1 MKAVDLYA
9 RVRRACHVEG
19 MSQRQAARVFGID
32 PKTVAKMLRFSVPP
46 GYRRSKP
53 PVRPKLDPLLPVIDR
68 ILEEDLGRPR
78 KQRHTARRIF
88 QRLRAEH
95 GFTGGETIVK
105 AYVRERRLQGR
116 EMFVPLV
123 HPPGHGQADFGEAVA
138 VVGGEERK
146 IHFFCLDLP
155 HSDACFVRAYPAE
168 TTEAFCDGHNAAF
181 AFFGG
186 VPLSMLYDN
195 TRLAVARILGDG
207 MRQRTRAF
215 AELQSHYLFADRF
228 GRPGKGNDKG
238 KVEGLVGYARRNF
251 LVPVPRVESLA
262 ALNAQLEA
270 RCRERQG
277 ARLRGHEESIGE
289 RLARDRAAMLP
300 LPPAPYEACE
310 TRGAR
315 VSSLSLVRYRGSDY
329 SVPVAYGH
337 REVVVRGHVEAVVIA
352 CGAAVIARH
361 RRSYERED
369 VLLEPLHYLALL
381 ERKTGALDQAAP
393 LAGWELP
400 EAFLALRRLLEAR
413 LGKAGRREW
422 VQVLRLLEAFRP
434 EEVEAGVAEALRLG
448 AIGFDAVKHLV
459 LCRVERRPPRL
470 DLEVYPYL
478 PRARV
483 ETTSARAYLDLL
495 GGSRP

>member
-1 MKAVDLYA
+1 MKAVELYA

-32 PKTVAKMLRFSVPP
+32 PKTVAKMLRFAVPP

-53 PVRPKLDPLLPVIDR
+53 PVRPKLDGFTGLIDR
-68 ILEEDLGRPR
+68 ILEEDRERPR

-95 GFTGGETIVK
+95 GFAGGETIVK

-138 VVGGEERK
+138 VVGGEERR

-155 HSDACFVRAYPAE
+155 HSDACFVKAYPAE
-168 TTEAFCDGHNAAF
+168 TAEAFCDGHDAAF

-186 VPLSMLYDN
+186 VPRSMLYDN

-207 MRQRTRAF
+207 TRQRTRAF
-215 AELQSHYLFADRF
+215 AELQSHFLFADRF

-251 LVPVPRVESLA
+251 LVPVPRVESFA
-262 ALNAQLEA
+262 ALNAYLEA
-270 RCRERQG
+270 RCRERRG
-277 ARLRGHEESIGE
+277 ARLRGHDEVIGE

-300 LPPAPYEACE
+300 LPAAPYEACE
-310 TRGAR
+310 TRSAR
-315 VSSLSLVRYRGSDY
+315 VSSLSLVRYRGNDY

-337 REVVVRGHVEAVVIA
+337 REVLVRGYVEAVVIA
-352 CGAAVIARH
+352 CGTAVIARH
-361 RRSYERED
+361 RRSYERAD
-369 VLLEPLHYLALL
+369 VSLEPLHYLPLL
-381 ERKTGALDQAAP
+381 ERKVGALDQAAP

-400 EAFLALRRLLEAR
+400 EAFLTLRRLLEAR

-422 VQVLRLLEAFRP
+422 VQVLRLLEVFRP

-459 LCRVERRPPRL
+459 LCRIERRPPRL

-483 ETTSARAYLDLL
+483 AATSARAYLDLL
-495 GGSRP
+495 EGRP

>member
-32 PKTVAKMLRFSVPP
+32 PKTVAKMLRFSIPP

-53 PVRPKLDPLLPVIDR
+53 PARPRLDAFTGVIDR
-68 ILEEDLGRPR
+68 VLEEDATRPR
-78 KQRHTARRIF
+78 RQRHTARRVF

-95 GFTGGETIVK
+95 GFAGGETIVK
-105 AYVRERRLQGR
+105 TYVRERRLQGQ

-138 VVGGEERK
+138 VIGGEERR

-155 HSDACFVRAYPAE
+155 HSDACFVKAYPAE
-168 TTEAFCDGHNAAF
+168 TAEAFCDGHTAAF

-186 VPLSMLYDN
+186 VPQSMLYDN
-195 TRLAVARILGDG
+195 TALAVARILGDG
-207 MRQRTRAF
+207 TRQRTRSL
-215 AELQSHYLFADRF
+215 AELRSHYLFQDRF

-262 ALNAQLEA
+262 ALNAHLEA

-289 RLARDRAAMLP
+289 RLARDRAALLP
-300 LPPAPYEACE
+300 LPAAPYEACE
-310 TRGAR
+310 TRSAR
-315 VSSLSLVRYRGSDY
+315 VSSLSLVRYRGNDY

-337 REVVVRGHVEAVVIA
+337 REVVVRGYVEAVVIA
-352 CGAAVIARH
+352 CGAEVIARH
-361 RRSYERED
+361 PRSYERED
-369 VLLEPLHYLALL
+369 VLLEPLHYLPLL
-381 ERKTGALDQAAP
+381 ERKIGALDQAAP

-400 EAFLALRRLLEAR
+400 EAFLTLRRLLEAR

-422 VQVLRLLEAFRP
+422 VQVLRLLEVFRP
-434 EEVEAGVAEALRLG
+434 EEVEAGVEEALRLG

-459 LCRVERRPPRL
+459 LCRIERRPPRL

-483 ETTSARAYLDLL
+483 ATTSARAYLELL
-495 GGSRP
+495 DEGRP

>member
-88 QRLRAEH
+88 HRLKAEH

-146 IHFFCLDLP
+146 IHFICLDLP
-155 HSDACFVRAYPAE
+155 HSDACFVKAYPAE

-207 MRQRTRAF
+207 TRQRTRAF

-270 RCRERQG
+270 RCRDRQG

-289 RLARDRAAMLP
+289 RLARDRAALLP
-300 LPPAPYEACE
+300 LPPVPYEACE

-315 VSSLSLVRYRGSDY
+315 VSSLSLVRYRGNDY

-337 REVVVRGHVEAVVIA
+337 REVVVRGYVEEVVIA

-393 LAGWELP
+393 LAGWALP

>member
-19 MSQRQAARVFGID
+19 MSQRQAARLFGID

-46 GYRRSKP
+46 GYRRSQP
-53 PVRPKLDPLLPVIDR
+53 PVRPKLDGFTGLIDR
-68 ILEEDLGRPR
+68 ILEEDRGRPR
-78 KQRHTARRIF
+78 KQRHTARRVF

-95 GFTGGETIVK
+95 GFTGGETIVR
-105 AYVRERRLQGR
+105 AYVRERRLR
-116 EMFVPLV
+116 AEEMFVPLV

-138 VVGGEERK
+138 VIGGKERK

-155 HSDACFVRAYPAE
+155 HSDACFVKAYPAE

-207 MRQRTRAF
+207 TRQRTRAF

-270 RCRERQG
+270 RCRDRQG
-277 ARLRGHEESIGE
+277 ARLRGHRESIGE

-300 LPPAPYEACE
+300 LPEAPYEACE

-315 VSSLSLVRYRGSDY
+315 VSSLSLVRYRGNDY

-337 REVVVRGHVEAVVIA
+337 REVVVRGYVEAVVIG
-352 CGAAVIARH
+352 CGAAEIARH

-381 ERKTGALDQAAP
+381 EHKTGALDQAAP
-393 LAGWELP
+393 LAGWALP
-400 EAFLALRRLLEAR
+400 EAFLTLRRLLEAR

-483 ETTSARAYLDLL
+483 ETTSARAYLALL
-495 GGSRP
+495 AGGGP

>member
-9 RVRRACHVEG
+9 RVRRACHVDG
-19 MSQRQAARVFGID
+19 MSQRRAARVFGID

-53 PVRPKLDPLLPVIDR
+53 PARPKLDGFTGVIDR
-68 ILEEDLGRPR
+68 ILEEDRGRPR

-95 GFTGGETIVK
+95 GFAGGETIVK

-116 EMFVPLV
+116 EVFVPLV

-138 VVGGEERK
+138 VVGGEERR

-155 HSDACFVRAYPAE
+155 HSDAGFVKAYPAE
-168 TTEAFCDGHNAAF
+168 TAEAFCDGHGAAF

-186 VPLSMLYDN
+186 VPRSMLYDN

-207 MRQRTRAF
+207 TRQRTRAF
-215 AELQSHYLFADRF
+215 AELQSHFLFADRF

-251 LVPVPRVESLA
+251 LVPVPRVESFDV
-262 ALNAQLEA
+262 LNAHLEA
-270 RCRERQG
+270 RCRERRG
-277 ARLRGHEESIGE
+277 ARLRGHDETIGE
-289 RLARDRAAMLP
+289 RLARDQAALLP
-300 LPPAPYEACE
+300 LPAVPYEACDI
-310 TRGAR
+310 RSAR
-315 VSSLSLVRYRGSDY
+315 VSSLSLVRYRGNDY

-337 REVVVRGHVEAVVIA
+337 REVVVRGYVEAVVIG
-352 CGAAVIARH
+352 CGAAEIARH
-361 RRSYERED
+361 RRSYGRED

-400 EAFLALRRLLEAR
+400 EAFLTLRRLLETR

-422 VQVLRLLEAFRP
+422 VQVLRLLEVFRP
-434 EEVEAGVAEALRLG
+434 EEVEAGVEEALRLG

-459 LCRVERRPPRL
+459 LCRIERRPPRL

-483 ETTSARAYLDLL
+483 ATTSARAYLELL
-495 GGSRP
+495 AEGRP

>member
-19 MSQRQAARVFGID
+19 MSQRQAAKVFGID

-53 PVRPKLDPLLPVIDR
+53 PVRPKLDRFTGIIDR
-68 ILEEDLGRPR
+68 ILEEDRGRPR

-95 GFTGGETIVK
+95 GFTGGETIVR
-105 AYVRERRLQGR
+105 AYVRERRLQGQ

-138 VVGGEERK
+138 VIGGEERK
-146 IHFFCLDLP
+146 IHFFCFDLP
-155 HSDACFVRAYPAE
+155 HSDACFVKAYPAE
-168 TTEAFCDGHNAAF
+168 TAEAFCDGHNAAF

-186 VPLSMLYDN
+186 APLSMLYDN

-207 MRQRTRAF
+207 TRQRTRAF

-228 GRPGKGNDKG
+228 GRPGKG

-251 LVPVPRVESLA
+251 LVPVPRVESFA
-262 ALNAQLEA
+262 ALNAHLER
-270 RCRERQG
+270 RCLDRLDH
-277 ARLRGHEESIGE
+277 RLRGHGESIGE

-315 VSSLSLVRYRGSDY
+315 VSSLSLVRYHGNDY

-337 REVVVRGHVEAVVIA
+337 REVLVRGYVEEVVIG
-352 CGAAVIARH
+352 CGATEIARH
-361 RRSYERED
+361 HRSYEHAD
-369 VLLEPLHYLALL
+369 VLLEPLHYLPLL
-381 ERKTGALDQAAP
+381 ERKIGALDQAAP
-393 LAGWELP
+393 LAGWALP
-400 EAFLALRRLLEAR
+400 DAFLTLRRLLESR

-422 VQVLRLLEAFRP
+422 VQVLRLLEVFRP

-448 AIGFDAVKHLV
+448 AIGLDAVKHLV
-459 LCRVERRPPRL
+459 LCRIERRPPRL

-478 PRARV
+478 PRAQV
-483 ETTSARAYLDLL
+483 ATTAPRAYLALL
-495 GGSRP
+495 DGGGS

>member
-1 MKAVDLYA
+1 MKAVELYA
-9 RVRRACHVEG
+9 RVRRACQVEG

-53 PVRPKLDPLLPVIDR
+53 PVRPKLGAFTGIIDR
-68 ILEEDLGRPR
+68 ILEEDRGRPA

-105 AYVRERRLQGR
+105 AYVRERRLRGR

-138 VVGGEERK
+138 VIGGEERR

-155 HSDACFVRAYPAE
+155 HSDACFVKAYPAE
-168 TTEAFCDGHNAAF
+168 TAEAFCDGHDAAF

-186 VPLSMLYDN
+186 VPRSMLYDN

-207 MRQRTRAF
+207 TRRRTRAF
-215 AELQSHYLFADRF
+215 AELQSHFLFADRF

-238 KVEGLVGYARRNF
+238 KVEGLVGHARRNF
-251 LVPVPRVESLA
+251 LVPVPRVEGFA

-270 RCRERQG
+270 CCRERQG
-277 ARLRGHEESIGE
+277 ARLRGHDETIGA

-300 LPPAPYEACE
+300 LPPVPYEACE

-315 VSSLSLVRYRGSDY
+315 VSSLSLARYRGNDY

-337 REVVVRGHVEAVVIA
+337 REVVVRGYVEEVVISS
-352 CGAAVIARH
+352 GATEIARH
-361 RRSYERED
+361 PRSYGHAD

-400 EAFLALRRLLEAR
+400 ECFLTLRRLLEAR

-422 VQVLRLLEAFRP
+422 VQVLRLLEVFRP
-434 EEVEAGVAEALRLG
+434 EEVEAGVGEALRLG

-459 LCRVERRPPRL
+459 LCRIERRPPRL

-483 ETTSARAYLDLL
+483 AATSPRAYLALL
-495 GGSRP
+495 GEGRP

>member
-1 MKAVDLYA
+1 MKVVDLYA

-19 MSQRQAARVFGID
+19 MSQRQAARLFGID

-53 PVRPKLDPLLPVIDR
+53 PARPKLDGFTGIIDR
-68 ILEEDLGRPR
+68 ILKEDATRPR

-88 QRLRAEH
+88 ERLKAEH
-95 GFTGGETIVK
+95 GFAGGEAIVK
-105 AYVRERRLQGR
+105 DYVRERRLRGR

-138 VVGGEERK
+138 VVGGEERR
-146 IHFFCLDLP
+146 IHFLAVDLP
-155 HSDACFVRAYPAE
+155 HSDACFVKAYPAE
-168 TTEAFCDGHNAAF
+168 TAEAFCDGHDAAF

-186 VPLSMLYDN
+186 VPQSMLYDN

-207 MRQRTRAF
+207 TRRRTRAF
-215 AELQSHYLFADRF
+215 AELQSHFLFADRF

-251 LVPVPRVESLA
+251 LVPVPQVESLA

-277 ARLRGHEESIGE
+277 ARLRGHEETIGE
-289 RLARDRAAMLP
+289 RLARDCAAMLS
-300 LPPAPYEACE
+300 LPGAAYEACE
-310 TRGAR
+310 TRSAR
-315 VSSLSLVRYRGSDY
+315 VSSLSLVRYRGNDY

-337 REVVVRGHVEAVVIA
+337 REVLVRGYVDAVVIA

-361 RRSYERED
+361 VRSYGRED
-369 VLLEPLHYLALL
+369 VLLEPLHYLPLL
-381 ERKTGALDQAAP
+381 ERKIGALDQAAP

-400 EAFLALRRLLEAR
+400 EAFLVLRRLLEAR

-422 VQVLRLLEAFRP
+422 VQVLRLLEVFRP
-434 EEVEAGVAEALRLG
+434 EEVEAGVGEALRLG

-459 LCRVERRPPRL
+459 LCRIERRPPRL
-470 DLEVYPYL
+470 DLGVYPYL

-483 ETTSARAYLDLL
+483 ATTSAQAYMALL
-495 GGSRP
+495 TDGRP

>member
-19 MSQRQAARVFGID
+19 MSRRQAARVFGID

-53 PVRPKLDPLLPVIDR
+53 AARPKLDPLAPVIDQ
-68 ILEEDLGRPR
+68 ILVEDESRPR

-88 QRLRAEH
+88 ERLKAEH
-95 GFTGGETIVK
+95 GFAGGETIVK
-105 AYVRERRLQGR
+105 DYVRERRLRRR
-116 EMFVPLV
+116 EVFVPLV
-123 HPPGHGQADFGEAVA
+123 HPPGHGQADFGEALA
-138 VVGGEERK
+138 VVGGEERR
-146 IHFFCLDLP
+146 IHFFCVDLP
-155 HSDACFVRAYPAE
+155 HSDACFVKAYPAE
-168 TTEAFCDGHNAAF
+168 TAEAFCDGHNAAF

-207 MRQRTRAF
+207 TRQRTRVF

-238 KVEGLVGYARRNF
+238 HVEGLVGYARRNF
-251 LVPVPRVESLA
+251 LVPVPRVESFA
-262 ALNAQLEA
+262 ALNASLEA

-277 ARLRGHEESIGE
+277 ARLRGHGESIGE
-289 RLARDRAAMLP
+289 RLARDRAALLP
-300 LPPAPYEACE
+300 LPAVAYEACE

-315 VSSLSLVRYRGSDY
+315 VSSLSLVRYRGNDY

-337 REVVVRGHVEAVVIA
+337 REVLVRGHVDAVAIA
-352 CGAAVIARH
+352 CGAEEIARH
-361 RRSYERED
+361 RRSYGRED
-369 VLLEPLHYLALL
+369 VLLEPLHYLPLL
-381 ERKTGALDQAAP
+381 ERKVGALDQAAP
-393 LAGWELP
+393 LAGWDLP
-400 EAFLALRRLLEAR
+400 EAFSALRRLLEAR

-434 EEVEAGVAEALRLG
+434 EEVEAGVDEALRLG

-459 LCRVERRPPRL
+459 LCRIERRPPRL

-483 ETTSARAYLDLL
+483 AATSARAYLELL
-495 GGSRP
+495 AEGRP